1 MFNLFNNSKIDKARI
16 KQLEE
21 LNLVK
26 QQRINSLLEQL
37 DSKQK
42 ELIDDFIL
50 ILKQIQKTNN
60 ENLQWKK
67 RQTIIRNE
75 VTLALE
81 NYEQKIV
88 ELKEK
93 I

>member
-16 KQLEE
+16 EQLEE

-50 ILKQIQKTNN
+50 ILEQIQKTNN
-60 ENLQWKK
+60 KTLQWKK
-67 RQTIIRNE
+67 RQTVIRNE

-81 NYEQKIV
+81 NYEQKLV

-93 I
+93 F